1 MQLTVRHILE
11 VKGFDVWSVSPDT
24 SVFDVLRMMSDKDVG
39 ALVVMERDHMVGI
52 VSERD
57 YARKVVLQGKTS
69 RGTKV
74 SEIMSSKVVT
84 IHPDQT
90 VEEAMEVM
98 NTARIRHLPVVEGDL
113 GSQKLIGV
121 IAQRD
126 VMRAIIHKQ
135 REALREMESKITK

>member
-1 MQLTVRHILE
+1 MQRTVRHILE
-11 VKGFDVWSVSPDT
+11 VKGFDVWSVTPET
-24 SVFDVLRMMSDKDVG
+24 SVFDALRTMSDKDVG
-39 ALVVMERDHMVGI
+39 ALMVMEGDRMVGI

-57 YARKVVLQGKTS
+57 YARKVVLLGKTS

-74 SEIMSSKVVT
+74 SDIMSSKVIT

-90 VEEAMEVM
+90 VEEAMELM
-98 NTARIRHLPVVEGDL
+98 NNQRIRHLPVVEGD
-113 GSQKLIGV
+113 GEPKVIGM

-135 REALREMESKITK
+135 REALKEMENKVRR

>member
-1 MQLTVRHILE
+1 MQRTIRHILE
-11 VKGFDVWSVSPDT
+11 VKGFDVWSVSPET
-24 SVFDVLRMMSDKDVG
+24 TVFDALRLMSDKDVG
-39 ALVVMERDHMVGI
+39 ALIVMDQDKMVGI

-57 YARKVVLQGKTS
+57 YARKVILLGKTS

-74 SEIMSSKVVT
+74 GDIMSTQVFT

-90 VEEAMEVM
+90 VEEAMELM
-98 NTARIRHLPVVEGDL
+98 DTRRIRHLPVVQDGN
-113 GSQKLIGV
+113 GHQVIGM

-135 REALREMESKITK
+135 REAMKEMEGKILG

>member
-11 VKGFDVWSVSPDT
+11 VKGFDVWSVSPET
-24 SVFDVLRMMSDKDVG
+24 SVFDALRLMSDKDVG
-39 ALVVMERDHMVGI
+39 ALIVCNTEKMVGI

-69 RGTKV
+69 RGTTIG
-74 SEIMSSKVVT
+74 EIMSGKVLT
-84 IHPDQT
+84 IHPEQT
-90 VEEAMEVM
+90 VEEAMDMM
-98 NTARIRHLPVVEGDL
+98 NTHRIRHLPVVEDTEA
-113 GSQKLIGV
+113 KNVIGM

-135 REALREMESKITK
+135 REALRETEGKG

>member
-1 MQLTVRHILE
+1 MQRTIRHLLE

-24 SVFDVLRMMSDKDVG
+24 SVFDALRLMSDKDVG
-39 ALVVMERDHMVGI
+39 ALVVMDQEHMVGI

-57 YARKVVLQGKTS
+57 YARKVVLLGKTS
-69 RGTKV
+69 RGTRV
-74 SEIMSSKVVT
+74 SEIMSSKVYT

-90 VEEAMEVM
+90 VEEAMELM
-98 NTARIRHLPVVEGDL
+98 NTQRIRHLPVIEDGGD
-113 GSQKLIGV
+113 QHVIGM

-135 REALREMESKITK
+135 REALKEMEGKISS

>member
-1 MQLTVRHILE
+1 MMTQRTIRHILE
-11 VKGFDVWSVSPDT
+11 VKGFDVWSVGPDT
-24 SVFDVLRMMSDKDVG
+24 FVFDALRMMGDKDVG
-39 ALVVMERDHMVGI
+39 ALLVMEQDVMVGI

-57 YARKVVLQGKTS
+57 YARKVVLLGKTS
-69 RGTKV
+69 RGTTV
-74 SEIMSSKVVT
+74 RDIMSSKVIS

-98 NTARIRHLPVVEGDL
+98 NNNRIRHLPVVEG
-113 GSQKLIGV
+113 QKVIGV

-135 REALREMESKITK
+135 REALRALENKIQH

>member
-1 MQLTVRHILE
+1 MQRTVRHILE
-11 VKGFDVWSVSPDT
+11 VKGFDVWSVTPET
-24 SVFDVLRMMSDKDVG
+24 SVFDALRLMSDKDVG
-39 ALVVMERDHMVGI
+39 ALVVMENDRMVGI

-57 YARKVVLQGKTS
+57 YARKVVLLGKTS

-74 SEIMSSKVVT
+74 REIMSSKVVT

-98 NTARIRHLPVVEGDL
+98 NNHRIRHLPVVEDNN
-113 GSQKLIGV
+113 SQKVIGM

-135 REALREMESKITK
+135 REALSEMESRLHS